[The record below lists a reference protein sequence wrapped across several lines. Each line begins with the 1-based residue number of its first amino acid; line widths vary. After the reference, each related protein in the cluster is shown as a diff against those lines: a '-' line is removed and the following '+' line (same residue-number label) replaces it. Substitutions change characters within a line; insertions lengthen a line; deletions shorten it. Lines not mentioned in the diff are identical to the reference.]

1 MSKANVPMPIRSVI
15 IVAVALSAVLLGGCG
30 LRGSLEAPEEAKAV
44 GEGQSAQAGAAGT
57 NSAAPPKPHRPFIL
71 DGLLR

>member
-1 MSKANVPMPIRSVI
+1 MRTRAVI
-15 IVAVALSAVLLGGCG
+15 VVALSAALLGGCG

-57 NSAAPPKPHRPFIL
+57 NSAAPPKPHRSFIL